1 MKTAYLRFKECNTNE
16 AKEENF
22 RNVGNNSG
30 NIVFDY
36 SLMNT
41 IKCTPIEVSDLEK
54 RAWEFDNLVVRDF
67 IWLRED
73 TDMSYFRRVM
83 DLFKDKAIIPISA
96 GLQSEIYNPHFKL
109 HKNTIRILKELEEKA
124 QIAVR
129 GEYTAEIFNKHGIK
143 NIRIVGCPSMYLG
156 ANYDRKIVEDRNNF
170 LEKGILANYK
180 TLSKELNTDVDVNI
194 LHYFIQKSN
203 YFMEQTRC
211 YLPDELRKNQY
222 KEFMPV
228 YVKKRTMFFVFED
241 WYKFCLDKGFS
252 IGARFHGNVVPIL
265 AGVPALFIIFD
276 SRTKELTDYFNF
288 PTIDV
293 SEFETSKPIEYYY
306 ELADYSKF
314 NKTYPEKLD
323 NFIDF
328 CLNNNLEL
336 NSGMEKFFFRKLEL
350 LRRL

>member
-1 MKTAYLRFKECNTNE
+1 MRTAYLRFRKCDTNE

-41 IKCTPIEVSDLEK
+41 IKCTPIEASDLEE

-73 TDMSYFRRVM
+73 TDMSYFRRIM
-83 DLFKDKAIIPISA
+83 DLFKHKPIIPISA
-96 GLQSEIYNPHFKL
+96 GLQSEVYNPQFKL
-109 HKNTIRILKELEEKA
+109 HKNTVKILKELEEKA

-156 ANYDRKIVEDRNNF
+156 ANYDRKIVKEKNDF
-170 LEKGILANYK
+170 SQKGILANYK
-180 TLSKELNTDVDVNI
+180 TLSKELDTDIDVNI
-194 LHYFIQKSN
+194 LHYFISKSN

-211 YLPDELRKNQY
+211 YLPDELRKKQY
-222 KEFMPV
+222 REFMPA
-228 YVKKRTMFFVFED
+228 YVKKRKMFFIFED
-241 WYKFCLDKGFS
+241 WYKFCLGKGFS

-276 SRTKELTDYFNF
+276 SRTKELTDYFKF
-288 PTIDV
+288 PTLNV
-293 SEFETSKPIEYYY
+293 SEFETGKPIEYYY
-306 ELADYSKF
+306 DLADYSDF
-314 NKTYPEKLD
+314 NRIYPEKLD

-328 CLNNNLEL
+328 CLKNNLEL
-336 NSGMEKFFFRKLEL
+336 NSGTEKFFFRKLES
-350 LRRL
+350 LRML